1 MRKPKLRSAAV
12 LALAGLALAAG
23 GGAAIAAT
31 QSSGDHEAFLA
42 DVAKRL
48 GVQQTELESA
58 LEQASIARVD
68 AAVEA
73 GRLTEAQAEEI
84 KERIEAG
91 DGHLLGG
98 PMFGGRMEHHIGHP
112 LDMGAAKKAAATY
125 LGMTQQQIRRAHLAG
140 TSLAELAEKRGKS
153 LDGLKAAMVAA
164 AKKALDQAVTAGRIT
179 SEERER
185 IAENLSE
192 RIDAWVEGTFP
203 GPRGGERG
211 LRRGRGF
218 VVPGPMEGDTA
229 VFVPMRGRI

>member
-1 MRKPKLRSAAV
+1 MRKPKLRGAAV
-12 LALAGLALAAG
+12 AALAGLALAAG

-31 QSSGDHEAFLA
+31 QSSGDQEAFLA

-58 LEQASIARVD
+58 LKQASIARVD

-91 DGHLLGG
+91 DGPLLGG
-98 PMFGGRMEHHIGHP
+98 PMFGGRMEHHIGPH
-112 LDMGAAKKAAATY
+112 LDMGAAQRAAATY

-140 TSLAELAEKRGKS
+140 TSLAELAETRGKS
-153 LDGLKAAMVAA
+153 VDGLKAAMVAA

-179 SEERER
+179 PEERER

-192 RIDAWVEGTFP
+192 RIDAWVEGDFP

-211 LRRGRGF
+211 LRQGGGF
-218 VVPGPMEGDTA
+218 VVPGPMRGDTA
-229 VFVPMRGRI
+229 VFVPMAGRI